1 MYMAL
6 YVYAYMAG
14 AGLSL
19 SLLFLATAPAVSDRR
34 QKKIPRKLESLR
46 GISLT
51 LRRVYVYPVA
61 VPAYECQAVTTGR
74 GYCCK
79 RVYLRRACLG

>member
-1 MYMAL
+1 MSRVSVCLFASMYMAL

-34 QKKIPRKLESLR
+34 QGKSPKARKPS

-61 VPAYECQAVTTGR
+61 VPAY
-74 GYCCK
+74 
-79 RVYLRRACLG
+79 